1 MRLWSPESWGLS
13 ETERKDNQG
22 EFPIEEH
29 PAEVRSVPEDDDVL
43 SAVCRALARVHREP
57 PQGRL
62 RYRQDTREDLIK
74 RCLPVLDGFNQIFRF
89 GQQKEAER
97 NETLQNWLKAMKTIH
112 RHLLSVLER
121 EGLTLIPTVGERL
134 DLNRHEVVDV
144 RETFDVSHDI
154 IVEEVECGYEWNG
167 RVLRDA
173 RVIVARRPS

>member
-13 ETERKDNQG
+13 EIERKDIQD
-22 EFPIEEH
+22 EFPIEEL
-29 PAEVRSVPEDDDVL
+29 PAEVRSAPEDDVL

-57 PQGRL
+57 PPSRL
-62 RYRQDTREDLIK
+62 RYRLDPREDLIK

-89 GQQKEAER
+89 GRQKEAER

-112 RHLLSVLER
+112 RHLMNVLER
-121 EGLTLIPTVGERL
+121 EGLNQIPTVGERL

-154 IVEEVECGYEWNG
+154 IVEEVDPGYEWNG